1 MALALIL
8 RLILEQSLQNVLY
21 CRVMAR
27 QKTFD
32 EEALLAR
39 AMELFWQKGYEAT
52 SVRDLNDHLQ
62 IHSSSLYNTYGGK
75 RDLYLAAL
83 AAYRRVE
90 YEETEAR
97 LAEPLPARET
107 LARLFADLVD
117 GLLAD
122 DSRRGSF
129 TLNAAVEMAA
139 RDAAVARQLEEHF
152 ADITRLLARFLAAAQ
167 ERGELSDAH
176 APVEL
181 AWFLL
186 LNLYSLAALVKVGAS
201 REQLDRIIRITLSV
215 VD

>member
-97 LAEPLPARET
+97 LAEPLPAQET

-152 ADITRLLARFLAAAQ
+152 ADITRLLASFLAAAQ

>member
-90 YEETEAR
+90 YEETKAR

-152 ADITRLLARFLAAAQ
+152 ADITRLLASFLAAAQ

>member
-39 AMELFWQKGYEAT
+39 AMELFWQQGYEAT
-52 SVRDLNDHLQ
+52 SVRDLNDHLH

-97 LAEPLPARET
+97 LAEPLPAQET

-152 ADITRLLARFLAAAQ
+152 ADITRLLASFLAAAQ

-186 LNLYSLAALVKVGAS
+186 LNPYSPAALVK
-201 REQLDRIIRITLSV
+201 
-215 VD
+215 

>member
-97 LAEPLPARET
+97 LAEPLPAQET

-152 ADITRLLARFLAAAQ
+152 ADITRLLASFLAAAQ

-186 LNLYSLAALVKVGAS
+186 LNLYSLAALVKVVAS